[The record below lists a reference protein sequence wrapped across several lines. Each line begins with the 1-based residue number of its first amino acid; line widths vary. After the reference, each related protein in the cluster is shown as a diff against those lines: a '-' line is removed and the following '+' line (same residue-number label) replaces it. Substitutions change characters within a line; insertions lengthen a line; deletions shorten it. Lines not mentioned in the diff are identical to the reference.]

1 MGYADLHCHT
11 LFSGV
16 DKFLGIPY
24 PESVTPPEKMVDAAV
39 KKNFDVLCVTD
50 HNAIKG
56 AYRAHQYAQNQKLDI
71 DIVIGEEISSS
82 DGEILGLFIQ
92 DFIPPGLTAEE
103 TIDQIRQQDGLVIA
117 PHPYS
122 YHCPSLGDKIKTL
135 KLDGVEIL
143 NGFHRDPYVN
153 KLAERYLDI
162 PVARLGG
169 SDAHSS
175 RMLGT
180 AYTMF
185 EGETPD
191 DLYFSIK
198 NKKTTALGKP
208 ANLRDCIL
216 WSMEIPYAVIKTLL
230 QPNEKEDLDSENP
243 LNRVTRMKKRNKAI
257 ALFGCILYIVSPLP
271 YILGIL
277 SEGVTRHRARKKW
290 HETMLNTH
298 L

>member
-24 PESVTPPEKMVDAAV
+24 PESVTPPEKMVETAV
-39 KKNFDVLCVTD
+39 KKDFDVLCITD
-50 HNAIKG
+50 HDAIKG
-56 AYRAHQYAQNQKLDI
+56 AYRAHRYAQNKKLGI
-71 DIVIGEEISSS
+71 DIVIGEEISTS

-135 KLDGVEIL
+135 ELDGVEIL

-153 KLAERYLDI
+153 KLAEEYMDI
-162 PVARLGG
+162 SVSRVGG
-169 SDAHSS
+169 SDAHSA

-180 AYTMF
+180 AYTQF
-185 EGETPD
+185 EGSSSE
-191 DLYFSIK
+191 DLYVSIK
-198 NKKTTALGKP
+198 NKKTMPLGQP
-208 ANLRDCIL
+208 AYLRQCIL
-216 WSMEIPYAVIKTLL
+216 WSMEIPYAVIKTLIK
-230 QPNEKEDLDSENP
+230 PDEKEELDSENP
-243 LNRVTRMKKRNKAI
+243 LKRVTKMKKRNKAI
-257 ALFGCILYIVSPLP
+257 ALFGCIVYISSPLP

-277 SEGVTRHRARKKW
+277 SEGVTRYRARKKW
-290 HETMLNTH
+290 HETLLKIH
-298 L
+298 